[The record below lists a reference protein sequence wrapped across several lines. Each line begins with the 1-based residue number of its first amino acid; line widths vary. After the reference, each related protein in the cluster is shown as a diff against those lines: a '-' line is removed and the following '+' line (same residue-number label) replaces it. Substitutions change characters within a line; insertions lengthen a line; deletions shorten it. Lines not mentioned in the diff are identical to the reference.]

1 MESAAAITTVGTL
14 EDAGTL
20 ENGVHSVTI
29 FANSASRDGHVVE
42 PTGMD
47 FSAYRKN
54 PVVLYAHDLT
64 GRTQSA
70 GLPIGRTRRLVRMS
84 DGRIRAEFEFLPGD
98 AFADRVRNAW
108 RRGFLRAASMGW
120 RAVESRPSGGGVII
134 TKSELLEWSI
144 VAVPAD
150 PDALRDAHSRVM
162 RSLLNANAREG
173 GGDDGGEEVIFEN
186 PSGAGET
193 PASATPDM
201 SDAKRRLAE
210 LASWIRANPPA
221 PDGGG
226 ESG

>member
-1 MESAAAITTVGTL
+1 MESESIITTVGTL
-14 EDAGTL
+14 EDVESVGDI
-20 ENGVHSVTI
+20 HSATI
-29 FANSASRDGHVVE
+29 FANKASRDGMVVE
-42 PTGMD
+42 PSGMD
-47 FSAYRKN
+47 FSGYGKN

-70 GLPIGRTRRLVRMS
+70 GLPIGRTRRLVRTAE
-84 DGRIRAEFEFLPGD
+84 GHVRAEFEFLPGD

-120 RAVESRPSGGGVII
+120 RAVESRPSGGGVIV

-162 RSLLNANAREG
+162 RSLLDAEG
-173 GGDDGGEEVIFEN
+173 RDGDDGGEEVIFEDET
-186 PSGAGET
+186 GAGE
-193 PASATPDM
+193 PPDL

-210 LASWIRANPPA
+210 LAGWIRAKPPA
-221 PDGGG
+221 P
-226 ESG
+226 ERTA

>member
-1 MESAAAITTVGTL
+1 MESADAITTVGTL

-120 RAVESRPSGGGVII
+120 RAVESRPSGGGVIV

-162 RSLLNANAREG
+162 RSLLDAEARDDN
-173 GGDDGGEEVIFEN
+173 DDGGEEVIFEDET
-186 PSGAGET
+186 GAGE
-193 PASATPDM
+193 PPDI

-210 LASWIRANPPA
+210 LAGWIRSKPPA
-221 PDGGG
+221 P
-226 ESG
+226 ERTA